1 MKFLLSLV
9 EVKEKS
15 SVDCF
20 LKTHLQVP
28 VPLPNFFVENL
39 VLCIFLRI
47 CARNFHQ
54 TVFSILLPMESLYLI
69 LMFFYFFPQTLLT
82 SETARIKDENGKTV
96 LLLAAET
103 GIITNSHYVVYIY
116 CVDY

>member
-1 MKFLLSLV
+1 MC
-9 EVKEKS
+9 KE
-15 SVDCF
+15 
-20 LKTHLQVP
+20 
-28 VPLPNFFVENL
+28 
-39 VLCIFLRI
+39 
-47 CARNFHQ
+47 HQ
-54 TVFSILLPMESLYLI
+54 TVFSILLPMESLYLM
-69 LMFFYFFPQTLLT
+69 LMFFIFPQTLLT